1 MDNYCGKRLDGRY
14 EIREI
19 IGVGGMA
26 VVYKAYDNIYDRI
39 VAVKILK
46 DEFLTNADFRR
57 RFKNESKA
65 IAVLSH
71 PNIVKV
77 YDVSFGDRLQY
88 IVMEYVEGITLKEYI
103 GQQGHLNWKE
113 TVYFL
118 TQILRALQ
126 HAHDKGIVHRDVKPQ
141 NILLLE
147 NGTIK
152 VTDFGIARMAHSETS
167 TAAGSAVGSVH
178 YISPAQ
184 AKGEPTD
191 NKADIYS
198 VGVVL
203 YEMLTGKVPFDGDTA
218 VSVALMQLQKE
229 PVRPREIDPNIPIGL
244 EQITMRA
251 MQKRPRDR
259 YQSASEMLMDL
270 DAFRRNPQI
279 RFNYNYFV
287 DEQPTRY
294 AQQNPLP
301 PQVPG
306 RQTVPAQQGR
316 QPIPGQQ
323 GRPAVPGQ
331 QDRQSVSRP
340 PQPVR
345 EEADDEDDSSGSAL
359 PIIGG
364 IIGGILILAAI
375 ILGIFFATG
384 SFDKKVEVPDF
395 TGMNYY
401 TEILNNST
409 YSEFRFVINDSTESD
424 KYDDG
429 VVYDQSPSPHVR
441 IRAKKDEITLYIP
454 KSRESIEV
462 PDVYT
467 YTFTDAIT
475 LIEGA
480 GFKYQMEYEKDSG
493 APEKTVIRTA
503 PERYM
508 KAPKGS
514 TVILYVAAASD
525 TVEIPK
531 IMGYDLQ
538 TASELVQ
545 SVGLDIEV
553 SAEEN
558 STENK
563 DVVLRLSNY
572 REGTQV
578 PKGTVIGVV
587 VSNGKPTE
595 ATAKV
600 SFRLPDT
607 GEDATLKAYLG
618 NELLSDKTK
627 TLLLDGSTHSFE
639 VTGSDDTKKLTV
651 KIGDELYY
659 ECSIDFTQTPAKVS
673 DEKTY
678 SYYGS
683 GSEPAYGRGI
693 LPSVEGF
700 TYDEASETLRGAG
713 FTKIRRNDVATDDPA
728 KAELVF
734 QQMPPYKALTRYP
747 YSTEIVLSVYTYE
760 REE

>member
-26 VVYKAYDNIYDRI
+26 VVYKAYDNIDDRI

-46 DEFLTNADFRR
+46 DEYLTNADFRR

-88 IVMEYVEGITLKEYI
+88 IVMEYIEGITLKEYI
-103 GQQGHLNWKE
+103 GQQGQLSWKE

-178 YISPAQ
+178 YISPEQ

-229 PVRPREIDPNIPIGL
+229 PRRPREIDPKIPIGL

-287 DEQPTRY
+287 DEQPTRNAQPNR
-294 AQQNPLP
+294 AQQPRQQQP
-301 PQVPG
+301 RPQQPRTG
-306 RQTVPAQQGR
+306 QPRQQQPR
-316 QPIPGQQ
+316 PQQP
-323 GRPAVPGQ
+323 RP
-331 QDRQSVSRP
+331 R
-340 PQPVR
+340 PVR
-345 EEADDEDDSSGSAL
+345 EEPDDEEDASGSAL

-364 IIGGILILAAI
+364 IIGGMLVLAAI
-375 ILGIFFATG
+375 IIGFCMATG
-384 SFDKKVEVPDF
+384 VFAEKIEVPDF

-401 TEILNNST
+401 EEIRNNSA
-409 YSEFRFVINDSTESD
+409 YADLHIKINDSVESD
-424 KYDDG
+424 TYKEG
-429 VVYDQSPSPHVR
+429 EVYDQSPSPHVK
-441 IRAKKDEITLYIP
+441 IRPKEEITLYIP
-454 KSRESIEV
+454 KSRENIEV

-493 APEKTVIRTA
+493 APEKTVIRTD
-503 PERYM
+503 PERYTW
-508 KAPKGS
+508 AAKGS
-514 TVILYVAAASD
+514 TVILHVAAASD
-525 TVEIPK
+525 TVAVPK
-531 IMGYDLQ
+531 LIGYDLQ
-538 TASELVQ
+538 TARELAQ

-553 SAEEN
+553 EDEEN
-558 STENK
+558 SSENK
-563 DVVLRLSNY
+563 DVVLRMNY
-572 REGTQV
+572 REDSQV
-578 PKGTVIGVV
+578 PKGTVISVV

-595 ATAKV
+595 STAKV
-600 SFRLPDT
+600 SFRLPNTDD
-607 GEDATLKAYLG
+607 DASMKVYLG
-618 NELLSDKTK
+618 SELLSDKSK
-627 TLLLDGSTHSFE
+627 TLHLDGSTYELE
-639 VTGSDDTKKLTV
+639 VTGNEEGKKLTV
-651 KIGDELYY
+651 KLADQTYY
-659 ECSIDFTQTPAKVS
+659 ECLIDFTQTPAKVTS
-673 DEKTY
+673 EKTHEFVA
-678 SYYGS
+678 G
-683 GSEPAYGRGI
+683 GVDVATGRGPY
-693 LPSVEGF
+693 PSVEGV
-700 TYDEASETLRGAG
+700 TYDEACDMLHAAG
-713 FTKIRRNDVATDDPA
+713 FNNIKRNNIATDDPG
-728 KAELVF
+728 KADMVT
-734 QQMPPYKALTRYP
+734 QQSPPYKILGRQD

-760 REE
+760 E

>member
-26 VVYKAYDNIYDRI
+26 VVYKAYDNIDDRI

-46 DEFLTNADFRR
+46 DEYLTNADFRR

-88 IVMEYVEGITLKEYI
+88 IVMEYIEGITLKEYI
-103 GQQGHLNWKE
+103 GQQGHLSWKE

-118 TQILRALQ
+118 AQILRALQ
-126 HAHDKGIVHRDVKPQ
+126 HAHDKGIIHRDVKPQ

-178 YISPAQ
+178 YISPEQ

-229 PVRPREIDPNIPIGL
+229 PRRPREIDPNIPVGL

-287 DEQPTRY
+287 DEQPTRNVPTERS
-294 AQQNPLP
+294 QQPR
-301 PQVPG
+301 PQQP
-306 RQTVPAQQGR
+306 RPQPRPQQPKP
-316 QPIPGQQ
+316 QPKQPRPQP
-323 GRPAVPGQ
+323 RPA
-331 QDRQSVSRP
+331 
-340 PQPVR
+340 R
-345 EEADDEDDSSGSAL
+345 EEPQDDEEDSSGSAL

-364 IIGGILILAAI
+364 IIGGMLILAAI
-375 ILGIFFATG
+375 IIGFCLATG
-384 SFDKKVEVPDF
+384 VFAEKIEVPDF

-401 TEILNNST
+401 EEIRNNGA
-409 YSEFRFVINDSTESD
+409 YSQFHFKINDSVESD
-424 KYDDG
+424 TYKEG
-429 VVYDQSPSPHVR
+429 EVYDQSPSPHVK
-441 IRAKKDEITLYIP
+441 IRPKEEITLYIP
-454 KSRESIEV
+454 KSRENIEV

-480 GFKYQMEYEKDSG
+480 GFKYEMEYEKDSG
-493 APEKTVIRTA
+493 APEKTVMLHRD
-503 PERYM
+503 PVCGCGERY
-508 KAPKGS
+508 GRR
-514 TVILYVAAASD
+514 
-525 TVEIPK
+525 
-531 IMGYDLQ
+531 
-538 TASELVQ
+538 
-545 SVGLDIEV
+545 
-553 SAEEN
+553 AE
-558 STENK
+558 
-563 DVVLRLSNY
+563 DRRL
-572 REGTQV
+572 
-578 PKGTVIGVV
+578 
-587 VSNGKPTE
+587 
-595 ATAKV
+595 
-600 SFRLPDT
+600 
-607 GEDATLKAYLG
+607 
-618 NELLSDKTK
+618 
-627 TLLLDGSTHSFE
+627 
-639 VTGSDDTKKLTV
+639 
-651 KIGDELYY
+651 
-659 ECSIDFTQTPAKVS
+659 
-673 DEKTY
+673 
-678 SYYGS
+678 
-683 GSEPAYGRGI
+683 
-693 LPSVEGF
+693 
-700 TYDEASETLRGAG
+700 
-713 FTKIRRNDVATDDPA
+713 
-728 KAELVF
+728 
-734 QQMPPYKALTRYP
+734 
-747 YSTEIVLSVYTYE
+747 
-760 REE
+760 

>member
-26 VVYKAYDNIYDRI
+26 VVYKAYDNIDDRI

-46 DEFLTNADFRR
+46 DEYLTNADFRR

-103 GQQGHLNWKE
+103 GQQGQLSWKE

-118 TQILRALQ
+118 AQILRALQ

-178 YISPAQ
+178 YISPEQ

-229 PVRPREIDPNIPIGL
+229 PQRPREIDPKIPVGL

-270 DAFRRNPQI
+270 DAFRRNPQVQ
-279 RFNYNYFV
+279 FNYNYFV

-294 AQQNPLP
+294 AQTN
-301 PQVPG
+301 
-306 RQTVPAQQGR
+306 RPAQPKPQQPAPR
-316 QPIPGQQ
+316 QPRPQQ
-323 GRPAVPGQ
+323 PRPQ
-331 QDRQSVSRP
+331 QPNPRP
-340 PQPVR
+340 RPVR
-345 EEADDEDDSSGSAL
+345 EEPQEDEDESSGSAL

-364 IIGGILILAAI
+364 IIGGMLILAAI
-375 ILGIFFATG
+375 IIGFCLATG
-384 SFDKKVEVPDF
+384 VFAEKIEVPDF

-401 TEILNNST
+401 EEIKNNNA
-409 YSEFRFVINDSTESD
+409 YSQFHFKINDSVESD
-424 KYDDG
+424 TYKEG
-429 VVYDQSPSPHVR
+429 EVYDQSPSPHVK
-441 IRAKKDEITLYIP
+441 IRPKEEVTLYIP
-454 KSRESIEV
+454 KSRENIEV

-467 YTFTDAIT
+467 YSFTDAIT

-480 GFKYQMEYEKDSG
+480 GFKYAMEYEKDSG
-493 APEKTVIRTA
+493 APERTVIRTS
-503 PERYM
+503 PERYTW
-508 KAPKGS
+508 AAKGS
-514 TVILYVAAASD
+514 TVVLYVAAASD
-525 TVEIPK
+525 TVAVPK
-531 IMGYDLQ
+531 IVGYDLQ
-538 TASELVQ
+538 TARELAQ

-553 SAEEN
+553 TEEEN
-558 STENK
+558 SSENK
-563 DVVLRLSNY
+563 NVVLRLSNY
-572 REGTQV
+572 REETQV

-607 GEDATLKAYLG
+607 GEDATIKVYLG

-627 TLLLDGSTHSFE
+627 TLLLDGSTHEFE
-639 VTGSDDTKKLTV
+639 VTGSDDSKKLTV
-651 KIGDELYY
+651 KISDNTYY
-659 ECSIDFTQTPAKVS
+659 ECLIDFTQSPAKVTS
-673 DEKTY
+673 EKTY
-678 SYYGS
+678 TYIGS
-683 GSEPAYGRGI
+683 SGEPAFGRGV

-700 TYDEASETLRGAG
+700 SYDEACETLRAAG
-713 FTKIRRNDVATDDPA
+713 FTKIRRNDIATDDPA
-728 KAELVF
+728 KAELVT
-734 QQMPPYKALTRYP
+734 QQMPPYKALTRYA

-760 REE
+760 E

>member
-26 VVYKAYDNIYDRI
+26 VVYKAYDNIDDRI

-46 DEFLTNADFRR
+46 DEYLTNADFRR

-88 IVMEYVEGITLKEYI
+88 IVMEYIEGITLKEYI
-103 GQQGHLNWKE
+103 GQQGQLSWKE

-118 TQILRALQ
+118 AQILRALQ
-126 HAHDKGIVHRDVKPQ
+126 HAHDKGIIHRDVKPQ

-178 YISPAQ
+178 YISPEQ

-203 YEMLTGKVPFDGDTA
+203 YEMLTGTVPFDGDTA

-229 PVRPREIDPNIPIGL
+229 PRHPREINPNIPIGL

-287 DEQPTRY
+287 DDQPTIN
-294 AQQNPLP
+294 A
-301 PQVPG
+301 
-306 RQTVPAQQGR
+306 PAN
-316 QPIPGQQ
+316 
-323 GRPAVPGQ
+323 RPA
-331 QDRQSVSRP
+331 
-340 PQPVR
+340 PQPRSQQPRPQQPRPQQPRPQPRPQQPRPVQ
-345 EEADDEDDSSGSAL
+345 EEEDEDDASSSAL
-359 PIIGG
+359 PVIGG
-364 IIGGILILAAI
+364 IIGGMLILVAI
-375 ILGIFFATG
+375 IFWFLTANGILFAT
-384 SFDKKVEVPDF
+384 KVEVPDF

-401 TEILNNST
+401 TQIKDNAAYADFHFT
-409 YSEFRFVINDSTESD
+409 INDSVESD
-424 KYDDG
+424 TYADG
-429 VVYDQSPSPHVR
+429 EVYDQSPSPHVK
-441 IRAKKDEITLYIP
+441 IREKDEITLYIP
-454 KSRESIEV
+454 KSRVSVEI

-467 YTFTDAIT
+467 YVFTDAIT

-480 GFKYQMEYEKDSG
+480 GFKYQLEYEKDSG
-493 APEKTVIRTA
+493 EAERTVIRTE
-503 PERYM
+503 PERYTT
-508 KAPKGS
+508 APKGS
-514 TVILYVAAASD
+514 TVILVVAAPSD
-525 TVEIPK
+525 TVAIPK
-531 IMGYDLQ
+531 LVGYDLQ
-538 TASELVQ
+538 TARELAQ
-545 SVGLDIEV
+545 SVGLDVEV

-558 STENK
+558 SSENK
-563 DVVLRLSNY
+563 DVVLRLANY
-572 REGTQV
+572 REDTQV
-578 PKGTVIGVV
+578 PKGTVIDVV
-587 VSNGKPTE
+587 VSSGKPTE

-607 GEDATLKAYLG
+607 GEDAVLKVYLS
-618 NELLSDKTK
+618 NELLSEKTK
-627 TLLLDGSTHSFE
+627 TLLLDGSTHSIE
-639 VTGSDDTKKLTV
+639 VTGSDDSKKLTV
-651 KIGDELYY
+651 KIADQTYY
-659 ECSIDFTQTPAKVS
+659 ECTIDFTQNPAAVS
-673 DEKTY
+673 NEQTY
-678 SYYGS
+678 TFYGS
-683 GSEPAYGRGI
+683 DDEPAVGRGI
-693 LPSVEGF
+693 LPSVEGLS
-700 TYDEASETLRGAG
+700 YDEASEVLRSAG
-713 FTKIRRNDVATDDPA
+713 FTRIKRNDVATDDPA

-734 QQMPPYKALTRYP
+734 QQMPPYKTLTRYS
-747 YSTEIVLSVYTYE
+747 YGTEIVLSVYTYE
-760 REE
+760 G